1 MKLPH
6 MLCCSLTVAKV
17 FFSQS
22 SYSVSESN
30 GSLLVVLK
38 TSKLHSEAFSV
49 IVEATNGSATR
60 KRLCCTIILSAIVS
74 RAAYMLSIKPLQSIY
89 VRIIQ

>member
-1 MKLPH
+1 MYACITTLSHCCTLVSPLHMKLPH
-6 MLCCSLTVAKV
+6 MVCCSLTVAKV

-38 TSKLHSEAFSV
+38 TSKLHSEAFNV
-49 IVEATNGSATR
+49 IIAATEGSAKR
-60 KRLCCTIILSAIVS
+60 K
-74 RAAYMLSIKPLQSIY
+74 QS
-89 VRIIQ
+89 V